1 MVLNYARMSV
11 SRLSSRQQRAVG
23 LGALSLVVIA
33 AAGVAYL
40 HSTSPSQSRTAPQPT
55 NLQAVQGLAN
65 AFAYDF
71 VTPSAG
77 WAVAATISPTTLS
90 GPFWVFR
97 TEDGAKHWQKQI
109 AGQTSLVF
117 DTINTLQML
126 DKSNGFFVAGE
137 PLKLYRTIDGGI
149 HWTTLELPTQ
159 DAALPIFPG
168 VGEGWIE
175 ATSVITP
182 PTHVGSHLYA
192 TIDAGDS
199 WTRLP
204 DPPVDLAGVAFRTT
218 SEVWAGT
225 QATDQPKLYT
235 SEDGGHSWQAHQ
247 LPTPPGGTGVDTYST
262 QVVILPGGGL
272 AVTIYYLSAT
282 YELTSFDGGTSWT
295 YVNLPPGTH
304 AGPGP
309 GYGYEDSVHWWAV
322 EGDALYKS
330 SDAGQS
336 WTRFADVIPSDLN
349 FLRVFDAR
357 TAWAR
362 LSPAF
367 DSGLTFTSD
376 GGLHW
381 TPADPPVATAG

>member
-1 MVLNYARMSV
+1 MVLYYARMSL
-11 SRLSSRQQRAVG
+11 SRLSSRQRRAVS
-23 LGALSLVVIA
+23 LGAISLIVIA

-40 HSTSPSQSRTAPQPT
+40 HSTSPSQSRTARQPS
-55 NLQAVQGLAN
+55 NVQAVQGLAN

-71 VTPSAG
+71 VTPSVG
-77 WAVAATISPTTLS
+77 WAVAATMSPTKLS

-97 TEDGAKHWQKQI
+97 TGDSGKHWQKQI
-109 AGQTSLVF
+109 AGQTTLVP
-117 DTINTLQML
+117 DTIGTLQML
-126 DKSNGFFVAGE
+126 DKSNGFVVAGE

-149 HWTTLELPTQ
+149 HWRLLGLPTQ
-159 DAALPIFPG
+159 DAVFPIFSSLR
-168 VGEGWIE
+168 VGWIE
-175 ATSVITP
+175 ATSASSP
-182 PTHVGSHLYA
+182 PTHLGPHLYA

-204 DPPVDLAGVAFRTT
+204 DPPVDLAEVAFGTT
-218 SEVWAGT
+218 SEVWAGAQGT
-225 QATDQPKLYT
+225 AQPKLYT
-235 SEDGGHSWQAHQ
+235 SEDGGHSWQTHQ
-247 LPTPPGGTGVDTYST
+247 LPAPPSHTGLDTYST

-272 AVTIYYLSAT
+272 AVTIYYQSAT

-295 YVNLPPGTH
+295 YTNLPPGTH
-304 AGPGP
+304 AGTGL
-309 GYGYEDSVHWWAV
+309 GYGYQDSVHWWAV
-322 EGDALYKS
+322 EGNALYKS

-362 LSPAF
+362 LSPALA
-367 DSGLTFTSD
+367 SGLTFTSD

-381 TPADPPVATAG
+381 TPANPPVATAG